1 MSAPKI
7 TELGTNSI
15 RSLLL
20 KYALPGIIAMTASSL
35 YNMVDSIFIGHGVG
49 AMALSGLTVA
59 KPFMDICAAFGS
71 LVGVGASSLV
81 AIKLGEKD
89 YRSAND
95 VLANVILLNVL
106 LGAIV
111 MAVGLFW
118 LDPILY
124 AFGASDETIVYA
136 RDYMEIILWGNILTH
151 IYYGLN
157 SMLRS
162 IGHPKVSM
170 YATIL
175 AVVINIILDPIFIFV
190 LDMGVRGAALAT
202 ILSQVVSVVLQM
214 FIFLNPKEVIY
225 FHRGIWRLKR
235 DITMR
240 ALGIGMAPF
249 LMHLAACFVVIVLN
263 NQLKRYGGD
272 MAIATFGMTNR
283 FMFFFAMII
292 MGLNQGMQPIVG
304 YNYGAQLYPRMIR
317 TLKLTIICA
326 TCVMGLLWLIGLI
339 IPEGFIRLF
348 THDEVLIAQSIM
360 PARVMLCT
368 MVLVGFPMV
377 VGNFYT
383 SIGMANKAIFLS
395 LTRQVIFLIPCILL
409 LPLLFQWISSLAS
422 SADGLLSLSPIWG
435 VWWSLPICDALAAIL
450 AAIILNRDMR
460 KFKATNNAS
469 SLTTEGVQISN
480 SL

>member
-7 TELGTNSI
+7 TELGTQSI

-59 KPFMDICAAFGS
+59 KPFMDICAAFGT

-111 MAVGLFW
+111 MAVGLYW

-124 AFGASDETIVYA
+124 AFGASDVTIAYA
-136 RDYMEIILWGNILTH
+136 REYMEIILWGNILTH

-162 IGHPKVSM
+162 IGHPKIAM
-170 YATIL
+170 YATIV
-175 AVVINIILDPIFIFV
+175 AVVTNIILDPIFIFV

-202 ILSQVVSVVLQM
+202 MISQLVSVIIELV
-214 FIFLNPKEVIY
+214 IFLNPKEVIY

-240 ALGIGMAPF
+240 ALGIGTAPF
-249 LMHLAACFVVIVLN
+249 LMHMASCFVVIVLN

-272 MAIATFGMTNR
+272 MAIATFGITNR
-283 FMFFFAMII
+283 FMFFFAMVV

-304 YNYGAQLYPRMIR
+304 YNYGAKLFDRMTR
-317 TLKLTIICA
+317 ALKLTAMCA
-326 TCVMGLLWLIGLI
+326 TCVMGVLWLFGLI
-339 IPEGFIRLF
+339 WPEGFIRLF
-348 THDEVLIAQSIM
+348 THDELLIAQSIA

-368 MVLVGFPMV
+368 MVMVGFPMV

-383 SIGMANKAIFLS
+383 SIGMSGKAIFLS

-409 LPLLFQWISSLAS
+409 LPLLFQVLNFT
-422 SADGLLSLSPIWG
+422 PIWG
-435 VWWSLPICDALAAIL
+435 VWWSLPICDALAAVL

-460 KFKATNNAS
+460 KFK
-469 SLTTEGVQISN
+469 ISIDF
-480 SL
+480 

>member
-7 TELGTNSI
+7 TELGTQSI

-49 AMALSGLTVA
+49 AMALSGLTIA

-106 LGAIV
+106 LGALV
-111 MAVGLFW
+111 MVVGLYW

-124 AFGASDETIVYA
+124 AFGASEVTVTYA
-136 RDYMEIILWGNILTH
+136 HEYMEVILWANILTH

-162 IGHPKVSM
+162 IGHPKVAMVS
-170 YATIL
+170 TIV
-175 AVVINIILDPIFIFV
+175 AVVANIILDPIFIFV

-202 ILSQVVSVVLQM
+202 VLSQAVAVIGQM
-214 FIFLNPKEVIY
+214 VIFLNPKEVIY

-249 LMHLAACFVVIVLN
+249 LMHMAACFVVIVLN

-283 FMFFFAMII
+283 FMFFFSMIV

-304 YNYGAQLYPRMIR
+304 YNYGAKLYPRMAR
-317 TLKLTIICA
+317 ALKLTAMCA
-326 TCVMGLLWLIGLI
+326 TCVMGVLWLFGLLW
-339 IPEGFIRLF
+339 PEGFIRLF
-348 THDEVLIAQSIM
+348 THDEVLIAQSIV

-368 MVLVGFPMV
+368 MVMVGFPMV

-383 SIGMANKAIFLS
+383 SIGMSSKAIFLS
-395 LTRQVIFLIPCILL
+395 LTRQVLFLIPCILV
-409 LPLLFQWISSLAS
+409 LPWLFQRLDIT
-422 SADGLLSLSPIWG
+422 PIWG
-435 VWWSLPICDALAAIL
+435 VWWSLPICDALASIMAAIL
-450 AAIILNRDMR
+450 VNRDIR
-460 KFKATNNAS
+460 KFMSQTS
-469 SLTTEGVQISN
+469 
-480 SL
+480 

>member
-7 TELGTNSI
+7 TELGTQPV
-15 RSLLL
+15 RSLLM

-59 KPFMDICAAFGS
+59 KPFMDICAAFGT

-106 LGAIV
+106 LGALV
-111 MAVGLFW
+111 MAVGLYW

-124 AFGASDETIVYA
+124 AFGASDVTIAYA
-136 RDYMEIILWGNILTH
+136 REYMEIILWGNILTH

-162 IGHPKVSM
+162 IGHPKIAM

-175 AVVINIILDPIFIFV
+175 AVVVNIILDPIFIFV

-202 ILSQVVSVVLQM
+202 MISQLVSVIIELV
-214 FIFLNPKEVIY
+214 IFLNPREVIY

-240 ALGIGMAPF
+240 ALGIGTAPF
-249 LMHLAACFVVIVLN
+249 LMHMASCFVVIVLN

-272 MAIATFGMTNR
+272 MAIATFGITNR
-283 FMFFFAMII
+283 FMFFFAMVV

-304 YNYGAQLYPRMIR
+304 YNYGAKLFDRMTR
-317 TLKLTIICA
+317 ALKLTAMCA
-326 TCVMGLLWLIGLI
+326 TCVMGVLWLFGLI
-339 IPEGFIRLF
+339 WPEGFIRLF
-348 THDEVLIAQSIM
+348 THDELLIAQSIA

-368 MVLVGFPMV
+368 MVMVGFPMV

-383 SIGMANKAIFLS
+383 SIGMSGKAIFLS

-409 LPLLFQWISSLAS
+409 IPVLFQTI
-422 SADGLLSLSPIWG
+422 DVTPIWG
-435 VWWSLPICDALAAIL
+435 VWWSLPICDALAAVL

-460 KFKATNNAS
+460 KFK
-469 SLTTEGVQISN
+469 ISIEF
-480 SL
+480 

>member
-7 TELGTNSI
+7 TELGTQSI
-15 RSLLL
+15 RSLLM

-59 KPFMDICAAFGS
+59 KPFMDICAAFGT

-106 LGAIV
+106 LGALV
-111 MAVGLFW
+111 MAVGLYW

-124 AFGASDETIVYA
+124 AFGASDVTITYA
-136 RDYMEIILWGNILTH
+136 REYMEIILWGNILTH

-162 IGHPKVSM
+162 IGHPKIAM
-170 YATIL
+170 YATIV
-175 AVVINIILDPIFIFV
+175 AVVTNIILDPIFIFV

-202 ILSQVVSVVLQM
+202 MISQLVSVIIELV
-214 FIFLNPKEVIY
+214 IFLNPKEVIY

-240 ALGIGMAPF
+240 ALGIGTAPF
-249 LMHLAACFVVIVLN
+249 LMHMAASFVVIVLN

-272 MAIATFGMTNR
+272 MAIATYGITNR
-283 FMFFFAMII
+283 FMFFFAMVV

-304 YNYGAQLYPRMIR
+304 YNYGAKLFDRMVR
-317 TLKLTIICA
+317 ALKLTAMCA
-326 TCVMGLLWLIGLI
+326 TCVMGVLWLFGLI
-339 IPEGFIRLF
+339 WPEGFIRLF
-348 THDEVLIAQSIM
+348 THDELLIAQSIA

-368 MVLVGFPMV
+368 MVMVGFPMV

-383 SIGMANKAIFLS
+383 SIGMSGKAIFLS

-409 LPLLFQWISSLAS
+409 MPLLFQTLNFT
-422 SADGLLSLSPIWG
+422 PIWG
-435 VWWSLPICDALAAIL
+435 VWWSLPICDALAAVL

-460 KFKATNNAS
+460 KFR
-469 SLTTEGVQISN
+469 V
-480 SL
+480 

>member
-1 MSAPKI
+1 MSAPNI
-7 TELGTNSI
+7 IGLGTQSI

-20 KYALPGIIAMTASSL
+20 KYALPGIIAMTATSL

-95 VLANVILLNVL
+95 ILANVILLNVL
-106 LGAIV
+106 LGAIIMV
-111 MAVGLFW
+111 VGLFW

-124 AFGASDETIVYA
+124 AFGASNETVVYA
-136 RDYMEIILWGNILTH
+136 HEYMEIILWGNILTH

-162 IGHPKVSM
+162 MGHPKVSM

-175 AVVINIILDPIFIFV
+175 AVVVNIILDPIFIFV
-190 LDMGVRGAALAT
+190 MDMGVRGAALAT
-202 ILSQVVSVVLQM
+202 ILSQVLAVVLQM

-283 FMFFFAMII
+283 FMFFFSMII

-304 YNYGAQLYPRMIR
+304 YNYGAKLYSRMIR
-317 TLKLTIICA
+317 TLKLTVICA
-326 TCVMGLLWLIGLI
+326 TCVMGVLWLIGLI
-339 IPEGFIRLF
+339 FPQGFIRLF
-348 THDEVLIAQSIM
+348 THDEVLISQSIM

-368 MVLVGFPMV
+368 MVMVGFPMV

-383 SIGMANKAIFLS
+383 SIGLANKAIFLS
-395 LTRQVIFLIPCILL
+395 LTRQVILLIPCILL
-409 LPLLFQWISSLAS
+409 LPLLFQWIASLAYS
-422 SADGLLSLSPIWG
+422 PDTLLAFSPIWG
-435 VWWSLPICDALAAIL
+435 VWWSLPLCDAMAVIL

-460 KFKATNNAS
+460 KFKTQ
-469 SLTTEGVQISN
+469 TSN
-480 SL
+480 S

>member
-7 TELGTNSI
+7 TELGTQSV

-20 KYALPGIIAMTASSL
+20 KYAMPGIIAMTAMSL

-49 AMALSGLTVA
+49 ALALSGLTVA
-59 KPFMDICAAFGS
+59 KPFMDICAAFGT

-111 MAVGLFW
+111 MAVGLYW

-124 AFGASDETIVYA
+124 AFGASDVTIAYA
-136 RDYMEIILWGNILTH
+136 REYMEIILWGNILTH

-162 IGHPKVSM
+162 IGHPKIAM

-175 AVVINIILDPIFIFV
+175 AVVVNIILDPIFIFV

-202 ILSQVVSVVLQM
+202 MISQLVSVIIELV
-214 FIFLNPKEVIY
+214 IFLNPKEVIY

-240 ALGIGMAPF
+240 ALGIGTAPF
-249 LMHLAACFVVIVLN
+249 LMHMASCFVVIVLN

-272 MAIATFGMTNR
+272 MAIATFGITNR
-283 FMFFFAMII
+283 FMFFFAMVV

-304 YNYGAQLYPRMIR
+304 YNYGAKLFDRMTR
-317 TLKLTIICA
+317 ALKLTAMCA
-326 TCVMGLLWLIGLI
+326 TCVMGVLWLFGLI
-339 IPEGFIRLF
+339 WPEGFIRLF
-348 THDEVLIAQSIM
+348 THDELLIAQSIA

-368 MVLVGFPMV
+368 MVMVGFPMV

-383 SIGMANKAIFLS
+383 SIGMSGKAIFLS

-409 LPLLFQWISSLAS
+409 LPLLFQVLNFT
-422 SADGLLSLSPIWG
+422 PIWG
-435 VWWSLPICDALAAIL
+435 VWWSLPICDALAAVL

-460 KFKATNNAS
+460 KFK
-469 SLTTEGVQISN
+469 ISIDF
-480 SL
+480 

>member
-7 TELGTNSI
+7 TELGTQPI
-15 RSLLL
+15 RSLLM
-20 KYALPGIIAMTASSL
+20 KYALPGIIAMTATSL

-106 LGAIV
+106 LGALV
-111 MAVGLFW
+111 MVVGLYW

-124 AFGASDETIVYA
+124 AFGASDVTISYA
-136 RDYMEIILWGNILTH
+136 RDYMEIILWANILTH

-162 IGHPKVSM
+162 IGHPKVAMFS
-170 YATIL
+170 TIV
-175 AVVINIILDPIFIFV
+175 AVVANIILDPIFIFA

-202 ILSQVVSVVLQM
+202 ILSQAIAVVGQMVV
-214 FIFLNPKEVIY
+214 FLNPKEVIY

-240 ALGIGMAPF
+240 ALGIGTAPF

-272 MAIATFGMTNR
+272 MAIATFGITNR
-283 FMFFFAMII
+283 FMFFFAMVV

-304 YNYGAQLYPRMIR
+304 YNYGAKLYDRMIR
-317 TLKLTIICA
+317 ALKLTAMCA
-326 TCVMGLLWLIGLI
+326 TCVMGMLWLFGLI
-339 IPEGFIRLF
+339 WPEGFIRLF
-348 THDEVLIAQSIM
+348 THDELLIAQSIA

-368 MVLVGFPMV
+368 MVMVGFPMV

-383 SIGMANKAIFLS
+383 SIGMSGKAIFLS
-395 LTRQVIFLIPCILL
+395 LTRQVLLLIPSILL
-409 LPLLFQWISSLAS
+409 LPLLFQTVAV
-422 SADGLLSLSPIWG
+422 SPIWG
-435 VWWSLPICDALAAIL
+435 VWWSLPICDALAAII
-450 AAIILNRDMR
+450 AAIVLNRDMR
-460 KFKATNNAS
+460 KLS
-469 SLTTEGVQISN
+469 V
-480 SL
+480 

>member
-7 TELGTNSI
+7 TELGTQSI
-15 RSLLL
+15 RSLLM

-59 KPFMDICAAFGS
+59 KPFMDICAAFGT

-106 LGAIV
+106 LGALV
-111 MAVGLFW
+111 MAVGLYW

-124 AFGASDETIVYA
+124 AFGASDVTIAYA

-162 IGHPKVSM
+162 IGHPKIAM
-170 YATIL
+170 YATIV
-175 AVVINIILDPIFIFV
+175 AVVTNIILDPIFIFV

-202 ILSQVVSVVLQM
+202 MISQLVSVIIELV
-214 FIFLNPKEVIY
+214 IFLNPKEVIY

-240 ALGIGMAPF
+240 ALGIGTAPF
-249 LMHLAACFVVIVLN
+249 LMHMASCFVVIVLN

-283 FMFFFAMII
+283 FMFFFSMIV

-304 YNYGAQLYPRMIR
+304 YNYGAKLFDRMTR
-317 TLKLTIICA
+317 ALKLTAMCA
-326 TCVMGLLWLIGLI
+326 TCVMGVLWLFGLI
-339 IPEGFIRLF
+339 WPEGFIRLF
-348 THDEVLIAQSIM
+348 THDELLIAQSVA

-368 MVLVGFPMV
+368 MVMVGFPMV

-383 SIGMANKAIFLS
+383 SIGLSGKAIFLS

-409 LPLLFQWISSLAS
+409 LPLLFQTLNFT
-422 SADGLLSLSPIWG
+422 PIWG
-435 VWWSLPICDALAAIL
+435 VWWSLPLCDALAAVL
-450 AAIILNRDMR
+450 AAIVLNRDMR
-460 KFKATNNAS
+460 KFR
-469 SLTTEGVQISN
+469 V
-480 SL
+480 

>member
-7 TELGTNSI
+7 TELGTASI
-15 RSLLL
+15 RSLLF
-20 KYALPGIIAMTASSL
+20 KYATPGIIAMTAMSL

-59 KPFMDICAAFGS
+59 KPFMDICAAFGT

-95 VLANVILLNVL
+95 ILANVIILNVL
-106 LGAIV
+106 LGALV

-124 AFGASDETIVYA
+124 AFGASDATISYA
-136 RDYMEIILWGNILTH
+136 REYMEIILAGNILTH

-162 IGHPKVSM
+162 VGHPRISM

-175 AVVINIILDPIFIFV
+175 AVSLNVILDPIFIFV

-202 ILSQVVSVVLQM
+202 IISQMVSVVIELI
-214 FIFLNPKEVIY
+214 IFLNPKEVIH

-240 ALGIGMAPF
+240 ALGIGTAPF
-249 LMHLAACFVVIVLN
+249 LMHMAACFVVIVLN

-272 MAIATFGMTNR
+272 LAIATFGMTNR
-283 FMFFFAMII
+283 FMFFFAMIV
-292 MGLNQGMQPIVG
+292 MGIQQGMQPIVG
-304 YNYGAQLYPRMIR
+304 YNYGANLHVRMVR
-317 TLKLTIICA
+317 AYKLSVYCA
-326 TCVMGLLWLIGLI
+326 TCVMGVLWLFGVIW
-339 IPEGFIRLF
+339 PEGFIRLF
-348 THDEVLIAQSIM
+348 THDELLIAQSIV
-360 PARVMLCT
+360 PARIMLCV
-368 MVLVGFPMV
+368 MFAIGFPMIT
-377 VGNFYT
+377 GNFYT
-383 SIGMANKAIFLS
+383 SIGMARKAIFLS
-395 LTRQVIFLIPCILL
+395 LTRQVLFLIPLIIS
-409 LPLLFQWISSLAS
+409 LPYLFNSL
-422 SADGLLSLSPIWG
+422 GWEPIWG
-435 VWWSLPICDALAAIL
+435 VWWALPISDSLSVITAAIV
-450 AAIILNRDMR
+450 INRDMR
-460 KFKATNNAS
+460 KFKR
-469 SLTTEGVQISN
+469 
-480 SL
+480 

>member
-7 TELGTNSI
+7 TELGTQPI
-15 RSLLL
+15 RGLLL

-106 LGAIV
+106 LGASV
-111 MAVGLFW
+111 MAVGLYW
-118 LDPILY
+118 LEPILY
-124 AFGASDETIVYA
+124 AFGASDVTVAYA

-162 IGHPKVSM
+162 IGHPKVAMFS
-170 YATIL
+170 TIV
-175 AVVINIILDPIFIFV
+175 AVVANIILDPIFIFV

-202 ILSQVVSVVLQM
+202 VISQVIAVIGQLV
-214 FIFLNPKEVIY
+214 IFLNPKEVIY

-272 MAIATFGMTNR
+272 MAIATFGLTNR
-283 FMFFFAMII
+283 FMFFFSMIV

-304 YNYGAQLYPRMIR
+304 YNYGAKLYPRMAR
-317 TLKLTIICA
+317 ALKLTAMCA
-326 TCVMGLLWLIGLI
+326 TCVMGVLWLFGLLW
-339 IPEGFIRLF
+339 PEGFIRLF

-368 MVLVGFPMV
+368 MVMVGFPMV

-383 SIGMANKAIFLS
+383 SIGMSSKAIFLS
-395 LTRQVIFLIPCILL
+395 LTRQVLFLIPCILV
-409 LPLLFQWISSLAS
+409 LPWLFQRLDIT
-422 SADGLLSLSPIWG
+422 PIWG
-435 VWWSLPICDALAAIL
+435 VWWSLPICDALASIMAAIL
-450 AAIILNRDMR
+450 VNRDIR
-460 KFKATNNAS
+460 KFMSQT
-469 SLTTEGVQISN
+469 L
-480 SL
+480 

>member
-7 TELGTNSI
+7 TELGTASI
-15 RSLLL
+15 RSLLF
-20 KYALPGIIAMTASSL
+20 KYATPGIIAMTAMSL

-59 KPFMDICAAFGS
+59 KPFMDICAAFGT

-95 VLANVILLNVL
+95 ILANVIILNVL
-106 LGAIV
+106 LGALV

-124 AFGASDETIVYA
+124 AFGASDATISYA
-136 RDYMEIILWGNILTH
+136 RDYMEIILAGNILTH

-162 IGHPKVSM
+162 VGHPRISM

-175 AVVINIILDPIFIFV
+175 AVSLNVILDPIFIFV

-202 ILSQVVSVVLQM
+202 IISQLVSVIIELI
-214 FIFLNPKEVIY
+214 IFLNPKEVIH

-240 ALGIGMAPF
+240 ALGIGTAPF
-249 LMHLAACFVVIVLN
+249 LMHMAGCFVVIVLN

-272 MAIATFGMTNR
+272 LAIATFGMTNR
-283 FMFFFAMII
+283 FMFFFAMIV
-292 MGLNQGMQPIVG
+292 MGIQQGMQPIVG
-304 YNYGAQLYPRMIR
+304 YNFGANLHARMLR
-317 TLKLTIICA
+317 AYKLSVCCA
-326 TCVMGLLWLIGLI
+326 TCVMGVLWLFGVIW
-339 IPEGFIRLF
+339 PEGFIRLF
-348 THDEVLIAQSIM
+348 THDELLIAQSIV
-360 PARVMLCT
+360 PARIMLCV
-368 MVLVGFPMV
+368 MFAIGFPMIT
-377 VGNFYT
+377 GNFYT
-383 SIGMANKAIFLS
+383 SIGMARKAIFLS
-395 LTRQVIFLIPCILL
+395 LTRQVLFLIPLIIS
-409 LPLLFQWISSLAS
+409 LPYLFNSL
-422 SADGLLSLSPIWG
+422 GWEPIWG
-435 VWWSLPICDALAAIL
+435 VWWALPISDSLSVITAAIV
-450 AAIILNRDMR
+450 INRDMR
-460 KFKATNNAS
+460 KFKH
-469 SLTTEGVQISN
+469 
-480 SL
+480 

>member
-7 TELGTNSI
+7 TELGTQPV
-15 RSLLL
+15 RSLLM
-20 KYALPGIIAMTASSL
+20 KYALPGIIAMTATSL

-106 LGAIV
+106 LGALV
-111 MAVGLFW
+111 MVVGLYW

-124 AFGASDETIVYA
+124 AFGASDVTISYA
-136 RDYMEIILWGNILTH
+136 RDYMEIILWANILTH

-162 IGHPKVSM
+162 IGHPKVAMFS
-170 YATIL
+170 TIV
-175 AVVINIILDPIFIFV
+175 AVVANIILDPIFIFA

-202 ILSQVVSVVLQM
+202 VLSQAIAVVGQMVV
-214 FIFLNPKEVIY
+214 FLNPKEVIY

-240 ALGIGMAPF
+240 ALGIGTAPF

-272 MAIATFGMTNR
+272 MAIATYGITNR
-283 FMFFFAMII
+283 FMFFFAMVV

-304 YNYGAQLYPRMIR
+304 YNYGAKLYDRMIR
-317 TLKLTIICA
+317 ALKLTAMCA
-326 TCVMGLLWLIGLI
+326 TCVMGMLWLFGLI
-339 IPEGFIRLF
+339 WPEGFIRLF
-348 THDEVLIAQSIM
+348 THDEVLVAQSIA

-368 MVLVGFPMV
+368 MVMVGFPMV

-383 SIGMANKAIFLS
+383 SIGMSGKAIFLS
-395 LTRQVIFLIPCILL
+395 LTRQVLLLLPSILL
-409 LPLLFQWISSLAS
+409 LPLLFQTVEF
-422 SADGLLSLSPIWG
+422 SPIWG
-435 VWWSLPICDALAAIL
+435 VWWSLPICDALAAII
-450 AAIILNRDMR
+450 AAIVLNRDMR
-460 KFKATNNAS
+460 KFS
-469 SLTTEGVQISN
+469 V
-480 SL
+480 

>member
-1 MSAPKI
+1 MSASKI
-7 TELGTNSI
+7 TELGTASI

-20 KYALPGIIAMTASSL
+20 KYATPGIIAMTAMSL

-59 KPFMDICAAFGS
+59 KPFMDICAAFGT

-95 VLANVILLNVL
+95 ILANVIILNVL
-106 LGAIV
+106 LGALV

-124 AFGASDETIVYA
+124 AFGASDATISYA
-136 RDYMEIILWGNILTH
+136 RDYMEIILAGNILTH

-162 IGHPKVSM
+162 VGHPRISM

-175 AVVINIILDPIFIFV
+175 AVSLNVILDPIFIFV

-202 ILSQVVSVVLQM
+202 IISQLVSVIIELI
-214 FIFLNPKEVIY
+214 IFLNPKEVIH

-240 ALGIGMAPF
+240 ALGIGTAPF
-249 LMHLAACFVVIVLN
+249 LMHMAGCFVVIVLN

-283 FMFFFAMII
+283 FMFFFAMIV
-292 MGLNQGMQPIVG
+292 MGIQQGMQPIVG
-304 YNYGAQLYPRMIR
+304 YNFGANLHARMVR
-317 TLKLTIICA
+317 AYKLSVYCA
-326 TCVMGLLWLIGLI
+326 TCVMGVLWLFGVIW
-339 IPEGFIRLF
+339 PEGFIRLF
-348 THDEVLIAQSIM
+348 THDELLIAQSIV
-360 PARVMLCT
+360 PARIMLCV
-368 MVLVGFPMV
+368 MFAIGFPMIT
-377 VGNFYT
+377 GNFYT
-383 SIGMANKAIFLS
+383 SIGMARKAIFLS
-395 LTRQVIFLIPCILL
+395 LTRQVLFLIPLIIS
-409 LPLLFQWISSLAS
+409 LPYLFNSL
-422 SADGLLSLSPIWG
+422 GWEPIWG
-435 VWWSLPICDALAAIL
+435 VWWALPISDSLSVITAAIV
-450 AAIILNRDMR
+450 INRDMR
-460 KFKATNNAS
+460 KFKH
-469 SLTTEGVQISN
+469 
-480 SL
+480 

>member
-7 TELGTNSI
+7 TELGTQPV
-15 RSLLL
+15 RSLLM
-20 KYALPGIIAMTASSL
+20 KYALPGIIAMTATSL

-106 LGAIV
+106 LGALV
-111 MAVGLFW
+111 MVVGLYW

-124 AFGASDETIVYA
+124 AFGASDVTISYA
-136 RDYMEIILWGNILTH
+136 RDYMEIILWANILTH

-162 IGHPKVSM
+162 IGHPKVAMFS
-170 YATIL
+170 TIV
-175 AVVINIILDPIFIFV
+175 AVVANIILDPIFIFA

-202 ILSQVVSVVLQM
+202 VLSQAIAVVGQMVV
-214 FIFLNPKEVIY
+214 FLNPKEVIY

-240 ALGIGMAPF
+240 ALGIGTAPF

-272 MAIATFGMTNR
+272 MAIATFGITNR
-283 FMFFFAMII
+283 FMFFFSMIV

-304 YNYGAQLYPRMIR
+304 YNYGAKLYDRMIR
-317 TLKLTIICA
+317 ALKLTAMCA
-326 TCVMGLLWLIGLI
+326 TCVMGMLWLFGLI
-339 IPEGFIRLF
+339 WPEGFIRLF
-348 THDEVLIAQSIM
+348 THDEVLVAQSIA

-368 MVLVGFPMV
+368 MVMVGFPMV

-383 SIGMANKAIFLS
+383 SIGMSGKAIFLS
-395 LTRQVIFLIPCILL
+395 LTRQVLLLIPSILL
-409 LPLLFQWISSLAS
+409 LPLLFQTVEFT
-422 SADGLLSLSPIWG
+422 PIWG
-435 VWWSLPICDALAAIL
+435 VWWSLPICDAQAAVL

-460 KFKATNNAS
+460 KFK
-469 SLTTEGVQISN
+469 ISIDF
-480 SL
+480 

>member
-7 TELGTNSI
+7 TELGTASI

-20 KYALPGIIAMTASSL
+20 KYAMPGIIAMTAMSL

-59 KPFMDICAAFGS
+59 KPFMDICAAFGT

-106 LGAIV
+106 LGALV
-111 MAVGLFW
+111 MVVGLFF

-124 AFGASDETIVYA
+124 AFGASDTTIVYA
-136 RDYMEIILWGNILTH
+136 REYMEIILLGNILTH

-162 IGHPKVSM
+162 IGHPRISM

-202 ILSQVVSVVLQM
+202 MISQLVSVIIELV
-214 FIFLNPKEVIY
+214 IFLNPKEVIY

-240 ALGIGMAPF
+240 ALGIGTAPF
-249 LMHLAACFVVIVLN
+249 LMHMASCFVVIVLN

-283 FMFFFAMII
+283 FMFFFAMIV
-292 MGLNQGMQPIVG
+292 MGIQQGMQPIVG
-304 YNYGAQLYPRMIR
+304 YNYGANLHARMLR
-317 TLKLTIICA
+317 AYKLSVYCA
-326 TCVMGLLWLIGLI
+326 TCVMGVLWLFGVIW
-339 IPEGFIRLF
+339 PEGFIRLF
-348 THDEVLIAQSIM
+348 THDELLITQSIV
-360 PARVMLCT
+360 PARIMLCV
-368 MVLVGFPMV
+368 MFAIGFPMIT
-377 VGNFYT
+377 GNFYT
-383 SIGMANKAIFLS
+383 SIGMARKAIFLS
-395 LTRQVIFLIPCILL
+395 LTRQVLFLIPLILS
-409 LPLLFQWISSLAS
+409 LPHLFDNL
-422 SADGLLSLSPIWG
+422 GLSPIWG
-435 VWWSLPICDALAAIL
+435 VWWALPISDSLSVITAAIL
-450 AAIILNRDMR
+450 INRDIR
-460 KFKATNNAS
+460 KFTH
-469 SLTTEGVQISN
+469 
-480 SL
+480 

>member
-7 TELGTNSI
+7 TELGTQPI
-15 RSLLL
+15 RSLLM
-20 KYALPGIIAMTASSL
+20 KYALPGIIAMTATSL

-106 LGAIV
+106 LGALV
-111 MAVGLFW
+111 MVVGLYW

-124 AFGASDETIVYA
+124 AFGASDVTISYA
-136 RDYMEIILWGNILTH
+136 RDYMEIILWANILTH

-162 IGHPKVSM
+162 IGHPKMAMFS
-170 YATIL
+170 TII
-175 AVVINIILDPIFIFV
+175 AVVANIILDPIFIFA

-202 ILSQVVSVVLQM
+202 VLSQAIAVVGQMVV
-214 FIFLNPKEVIY
+214 FLNPKEVIY

-240 ALGIGMAPF
+240 ALGIGTAPF

-272 MAIATFGMTNR
+272 MAIATFGITNR
-283 FMFFFAMII
+283 FMFFFSMIV

-304 YNYGAQLYPRMIR
+304 YNYGAKLYDRMIR
-317 TLKLTIICA
+317 ALKLTAMCA
-326 TCVMGLLWLIGLI
+326 TCVMGMLWLFGLI
-339 IPEGFIRLF
+339 WPEGFIRMF
-348 THDEVLIAQSIM
+348 THDELLIAQSIA

-368 MVLVGFPMV
+368 MVMVGFPMV

-383 SIGMANKAIFLS
+383 SIGMSGKAIFLS
-395 LTRQVIFLIPCILL
+395 LTRQVLLLIPSILL
-409 LPLLFQWISSLAS
+409 LPLLFQTVAV
-422 SADGLLSLSPIWG
+422 SPIWG
-435 VWWSLPICDALAAIL
+435 VWWSLPICDALAAII
-450 AAIILNRDMR
+450 AAIVLNRDMR
-460 KFKATNNAS
+460 KLS
-469 SLTTEGVQISN
+469 V
-480 SL
+480 

>member
-7 TELGTNSI
+7 TELGTQPI
-15 RSLLL
+15 RGLLL

-106 LGAIV
+106 LGALV
-111 MAVGLFW
+111 MAVGLYW
-118 LDPILY
+118 LEPILY
-124 AFGASDETIVYA
+124 AFGASDVTVAYA

-162 IGHPKVSM
+162 IGHPKVAMFS
-170 YATIL
+170 TIV
-175 AVVINIILDPIFIFV
+175 AVVANIILDPIFIFV

-202 ILSQVVSVVLQM
+202 VISQVIAVIGQLV
-214 FIFLNPKEVIY
+214 IFLNPKEVIY

-263 NQLKRYGGD
+263 NQLKCYGGD
-272 MAIATFGMTNR
+272 MAIATFGLTNR
-283 FMFFFAMII
+283 FMFFFSMIV

-304 YNYGAQLYPRMIR
+304 YNYGAKLYPRMAR
-317 TLKLTIICA
+317 ALKLTAMCA
-326 TCVMGLLWLIGLI
+326 TCVMGVLWLFGLLW
-339 IPEGFIRLF
+339 PEGFIRLF
-348 THDEVLIAQSIM
+348 THDEVLIAQSIV

-368 MVLVGFPMV
+368 MVMVGFPMV

-383 SIGMANKAIFLS
+383 SIGMSSKAIFLS
-395 LTRQVIFLIPCILL
+395 LTRQVLFLIPCILV
-409 LPLLFQWISSLAS
+409 LPWLFQRLDIT
-422 SADGLLSLSPIWG
+422 PIWG
-435 VWWSLPICDALAAIL
+435 VWWSLPICDALASIMAAIL
-450 AAIILNRDMR
+450 VNRDIR
-460 KFKATNNAS
+460 KFMSQTS
-469 SLTTEGVQISN
+469 
-480 SL
+480 

>member
-7 TELGTNSI
+7 TELGTQSV

-59 KPFMDICAAFGS
+59 KPFMDICAAFGT

-106 LGAIV
+106 LGAMV
-111 MAVGLFW
+111 MAVGLYW

-124 AFGASDETIVYA
+124 AFGASDVTIAYA
-136 RDYMEIILWGNILTH
+136 REYMEIILWGNILTH

-162 IGHPKVSM
+162 IGHPKIAM

-175 AVVINIILDPIFIFV
+175 AVVVNIILDPIFIFV

-202 ILSQVVSVVLQM
+202 MISQLVSVIIELV
-214 FIFLNPKEVIY
+214 IFLNPKEVIY

-240 ALGIGMAPF
+240 ALGIGTAPF
-249 LMHLAACFVVIVLN
+249 LMHMASCFVVIVLN

-272 MAIATFGMTNR
+272 MAIATFGITNR
-283 FMFFFAMII
+283 FMFFFAMVV

-304 YNYGAQLYPRMIR
+304 YNYGAKLFDRMTR
-317 TLKLTIICA
+317 ALKLTAMCA
-326 TCVMGLLWLIGLI
+326 TCVMGVLWLFGLI
-339 IPEGFIRLF
+339 WPEGFIRLF
-348 THDEVLIAQSIM
+348 THDELLIAQSIA

-368 MVLVGFPMV
+368 MVMVGFPMV

-383 SIGMANKAIFLS
+383 SIGMSGKAIFLS

-409 LPLLFQWISSLAS
+409 IPVLFQTI
-422 SADGLLSLSPIWG
+422 DVTPIWG
-435 VWWSLPICDALAAIL
+435 VWWSLPICDALAAVL

-460 KFKATNNAS
+460 KFK
-469 SLTTEGVQISN
+469 ISIDF
-480 SL
+480 

>member
-7 TELGTNSI
+7 TELGTQPV
-15 RSLLL
+15 RSLLM
-20 KYALPGIIAMTASSL
+20 KYALPGIIAMTATSL

-106 LGAIV
+106 LGALV
-111 MAVGLFW
+111 MVVGLYW

-124 AFGASDETIVYA
+124 AFGASDVTISYA
-136 RDYMEIILWGNILTH
+136 RDYMEIILWANILTH

-162 IGHPKVSM
+162 IGHPKVAMFS
-170 YATIL
+170 TIV
-175 AVVINIILDPIFIFV
+175 AVVANIILDPIFIFA

-202 ILSQVVSVVLQM
+202 VLSQAIAVVGQMVV
-214 FIFLNPKEVIY
+214 FLNPKEVIY

-240 ALGIGMAPF
+240 ALGIGTAPF

-272 MAIATFGMTNR
+272 MAIATFGITNR
-283 FMFFFAMII
+283 FMFFFSMIV

-304 YNYGAQLYPRMIR
+304 YNYGAKLYDRMIR
-317 TLKLTIICA
+317 TLKLTAMCA
-326 TCVMGLLWLIGLI
+326 TCVMGMLWLFGLI
-339 IPEGFIRLF
+339 WPEGFIRLF
-348 THDEVLIAQSIM
+348 THDEVLVAQSIA

-368 MVLVGFPMV
+368 MVMVGFPMV

-383 SIGMANKAIFLS
+383 SIGMSGKAIFLS
-395 LTRQVIFLIPCILL
+395 LTRQVLLLIPSILL
-409 LPLLFQWISSLAS
+409 LPLLFQTVEV
-422 SADGLLSLSPIWG
+422 SPIWG
-435 VWWSLPICDALAAIL
+435 VWWSLPICDALAAII
-450 AAIILNRDMR
+450 AAIVLNRDMR
-460 KFKATNNAS
+460 KFS
-469 SLTTEGVQISN
+469 V
-480 SL
+480 

>member
-7 TELGTNSI
+7 TELGTASI
-15 RSLLL
+15 RSLLF
-20 KYALPGIIAMTASSL
+20 KYATPGIIAMTAMSL

-59 KPFMDICAAFGS
+59 KPFMDICAAFGT

-95 VLANVILLNVL
+95 ILANVIILNVL
-106 LGAIV
+106 LGALV

-124 AFGASDETIVYA
+124 AFGASDVTISYA
-136 RDYMEIILWGNILTH
+136 REYMEIILAGNILTH

-162 IGHPKVSM
+162 VGHPRISM

-175 AVVINIILDPIFIFV
+175 AVSLNVILDPIFIFV

-202 ILSQVVSVVLQM
+202 ITSQLVSVVIELI
-214 FIFLNPKEVIY
+214 IFLNPKEVIH

-240 ALGIGMAPF
+240 ALGIGTAPF
-249 LMHLAACFVVIVLN
+249 LMHMAACFVVIVLN

-272 MAIATFGMTNR
+272 LAIATFGMTNR
-283 FMFFFAMII
+283 FMFFFAMIV
-292 MGLNQGMQPIVG
+292 MGIQQGMQPIVG
-304 YNYGAQLYPRMIR
+304 YNYGANLHVRMVR
-317 TLKLTIICA
+317 AYKLSVYCA
-326 TCVMGLLWLIGLI
+326 TCVMGVLWLFGVIW
-339 IPEGFIRLF
+339 PEGFIRLF
-348 THDEVLIAQSIM
+348 THDELLIAQSIV
-360 PARVMLCT
+360 PARIMLCV
-368 MVLVGFPMV
+368 MFAIGFPMIT
-377 VGNFYT
+377 GNFYT
-383 SIGMANKAIFLS
+383 SIGMARKAIFLS
-395 LTRQVIFLIPCILL
+395 LTRQVLFLIPLIIS
-409 LPLLFQWISSLAS
+409 LPYLFNSL
-422 SADGLLSLSPIWG
+422 GWEPIWG
-435 VWWSLPICDALAAIL
+435 VWWALPISDSLSVITAAIV
-450 AAIILNRDMR
+450 INRDMR
-460 KFKATNNAS
+460 KFKR
-469 SLTTEGVQISN
+469 
-480 SL
+480 

>member
-7 TELGTNSI
+7 TELGTQSV
-15 RSLLL
+15 RSLLM
-20 KYALPGIIAMTASSL
+20 KYALPGIIAMTATSL

-59 KPFMDICAAFGS
+59 KPFMDICAAFGT

-106 LGAIV
+106 LGALV
-111 MAVGLFW
+111 MVVGLYW

-124 AFGASDETIVYA
+124 AFGASDVTIAYA
-136 RDYMEIILWGNILTH
+136 REYMEIILWGNILTH

-157 SMLRS
+157 NMLRS
-162 IGHPKVSM
+162 IGHPKIAM

-175 AVVINIILDPIFIFV
+175 AVVVNIILDPIFIFV

-202 ILSQVVSVVLQM
+202 MISQLVSVIIELV
-214 FIFLNPKEVIY
+214 IFLNPKEVIY

-240 ALGIGMAPF
+240 AFGIGTAPF
-249 LMHLAACFVVIVLN
+249 LMHMASCFVVIVLN

-272 MAIATFGMTNR
+272 MAIATFGIANR
-283 FMFFFAMII
+283 FMFFFAMVV

-304 YNYGAQLYPRMIR
+304 YNYGARLYDRMIR
-317 TLKLTIICA
+317 ALKLTAMCA
-326 TCVMGLLWLIGLI
+326 TCVMGMLWLFGLI
-339 IPEGFIRLF
+339 WPEGFIRLF
-348 THDEVLIAQSIM
+348 THDEVLVAQSLA
-360 PARVMLCT
+360 PARVMLCS
-368 MVLVGFPMV
+368 MVMVGFPMV

-383 SIGMANKAIFLS
+383 SIGMSGKAIFLS
-395 LTRQVIFLIPCILL
+395 LTRQVLLLIPSILL
-409 LPLLFQWISSLAS
+409 LPLLFQTVAV
-422 SADGLLSLSPIWG
+422 SPIWG
-435 VWWSLPICDALAAIL
+435 VWWSMPICDALAAII
-450 AAIILNRDMR
+450 AAIVLNRDMR
-460 KFKATNNAS
+460 KFR
-469 SLTTEGVQISN
+469 V
-480 SL
+480 

>member
-7 TELGTNSI
+7 TELGTQSI
-15 RSLLL
+15 RSLLM

-59 KPFMDICAAFGS
+59 KPFMDICAAFGT

-106 LGAIV
+106 LGALV
-111 MAVGLFW
+111 MAVGLYW

-124 AFGASDETIVYA
+124 AFGASDVTITYA
-136 RDYMEIILWGNILTH
+136 REYMEIILWGNILTH

-162 IGHPKVSM
+162 IGHPKIAM
-170 YATIL
+170 YATIV
-175 AVVINIILDPIFIFV
+175 AVVTNIILDPIFIFV

-202 ILSQVVSVVLQM
+202 MISQLVSVIIELV
-214 FIFLNPKEVIY
+214 IFLNPKEVIY

-240 ALGIGMAPF
+240 ALGIGTAPF
-249 LMHLAACFVVIVLN
+249 LMHMASCFVVIVLN

-272 MAIATFGMTNR
+272 MAIATYGIANR
-283 FMFFFAMII
+283 FMFFFAMVV

-304 YNYGAQLYPRMIR
+304 YNYGAKLFNRMVR
-317 TLKLTIICA
+317 ALKLTAMCA
-326 TCVMGLLWLIGLI
+326 TCVMGVLWLFGLVW
-339 IPEGFIRLF
+339 PEGFIRLF
-348 THDEVLIAQSIM
+348 THDELLIAQSIA

-368 MVLVGFPMV
+368 MVMVGFPMV

-383 SIGMANKAIFLS
+383 SIGMSGKAIFLS

-409 LPLLFQWISSLAS
+409 LPLLFQTLNFT
-422 SADGLLSLSPIWG
+422 PIWG

-460 KFKATNNAS
+460 KFR
-469 SLTTEGVQISN
+469 V
-480 SL
+480 

>member
-7 TELGTNSI
+7 TELGTQPI
-15 RSLLL
+15 RGLLL

-106 LGAIV
+106 LGALV
-111 MAVGLFW
+111 MAVGLYW
-118 LDPILY
+118 LEPILY
-124 AFGASDETIVYA
+124 AFGASDVTVAYA

-162 IGHPKVSM
+162 IGHPKVAMFS
-170 YATIL
+170 TIV
-175 AVVINIILDPIFIFV
+175 AVVANIILDPIFIFV

-202 ILSQVVSVVLQM
+202 VISQVIAVIGQLV
-214 FIFLNPKEVIY
+214 IFLNPKEVIY

-272 MAIATFGMTNR
+272 MAIATFGLTNR
-283 FMFFFAMII
+283 FMFFFSMIV

-304 YNYGAQLYPRMIR
+304 YNYGAKLYPRMAR
-317 TLKLTIICA
+317 ALKLTAMCA
-326 TCVMGLLWLIGLI
+326 TCVMGVLWLFGLLW
-339 IPEGFIRLF
+339 PEGFIRLF
-348 THDEVLIAQSIM
+348 THDEVLIAQSIV

-368 MVLVGFPMV
+368 MVMVGFPMV

-383 SIGMANKAIFLS
+383 SIGMSSKAIFLS
-395 LTRQVIFLIPCILL
+395 LTRQVLFLIPCILV
-409 LPLLFQWISSLAS
+409 LPWLFQMLDIT
-422 SADGLLSLSPIWG
+422 PIWG
-435 VWWSLPICDALAAIL
+435 VWWSLPICDALASIMAAIL
-450 AAIILNRDMR
+450 VNRDIR
-460 KFKATNNAS
+460 KFMSQT
-469 SLTTEGVQISN
+469 L
-480 SL
+480 

>member
-7 TELGTNSI
+7 TELGTQPI
-15 RSLLL
+15 RGLLL

-106 LGAIV
+106 LGALV
-111 MAVGLFW
+111 MAVGLYW
-118 LDPILY
+118 LEPILY
-124 AFGASDETIVYA
+124 AFGASDVTVAYA

-162 IGHPKVSM
+162 IGHPKVAMFS
-170 YATIL
+170 TIV
-175 AVVINIILDPIFIFV
+175 AVVANIILDPIFIFV

-202 ILSQVVSVVLQM
+202 VISQVIAVIGQLV
-214 FIFLNPKEVIY
+214 IFLNPKEVIY

-240 ALGIGMAPF
+240 ALGIGTAPF

-272 MAIATFGMTNR
+272 MAIATFGLTNR
-283 FMFFFAMII
+283 FMFFFSMIV

-304 YNYGAQLYPRMIR
+304 YNYGAKLYPRMAR
-317 TLKLTIICA
+317 ALKLTAMCA
-326 TCVMGLLWLIGLI
+326 TCVMGVLWLFGLLW
-339 IPEGFIRLF
+339 PEGFIRLF
-348 THDEVLIAQSIM
+348 THDEVLIAQSIV

-368 MVLVGFPMV
+368 MVMVGFPMV

-383 SIGMANKAIFLS
+383 SIGMSGKAIFLS
-395 LTRQVIFLIPCILL
+395 LTRQVLFLIPCILV
-409 LPLLFQWISSLAS
+409 LPWLFQRLDIT
-422 SADGLLSLSPIWG
+422 PIWG
-435 VWWSLPICDALAAIL
+435 VWWSLPICDALASIMAAIL
-450 AAIILNRDMR
+450 VNRDIR
-460 KFKATNNAS
+460 KFMSQTS
-469 SLTTEGVQISN
+469 
-480 SL
+480 